1 MATLTAKLWS
11 ITPFGVTTSITI
23 HNAGAGTSELLIR
36 ASTNTAYQWT
46 YRYTN
51 TGGDSYVYKTD
62 TFLHN
67 EDVFG
72 QFEPEDIMHV
82 SMMVGRI
89 VEEGAYR
96 PMGYRPAP
104 IAA

>member
-11 ITPFGVTTSITI
+11 ITPFGMTTAITLT
-23 HNAGAGTSELLIR
+23 GDAGTSELLIR
-36 ASTNTAYQWT
+36 ASTNNAYQWT
-46 YRYTN
+46 YRFTKAN
-51 TGGDSYVYKTD
+51 GDCYVYKTD

-72 QFEPEDIMHV
+72 EFEPEDIMHV

-96 PMGYRPAP
+96 PAP
-104 IAA
+104 VAA

>member
-1 MATLTAKLWS
+1 MATLNAKLWS
-11 ITPFGVTTSITI
+11 ITPFGMTTQITLT
-23 HNAGAGTSELLIR
+23 GDAGTNELLIR
-36 ASTNTAYQWT
+36 ASTNTPYQWL
-46 YRYTN
+46 YRFTKAN
-51 TGGDSYVYKTD
+51 GDSYVYKTD

-72 QFEPEDIMHV
+72 EFEPEDIMHV

-96 PMGYRPAP
+96 PAP
-104 IAA
+104 VAA

>member
-1 MATLTAKLWS
+1 MATITAKLWS
-11 ITPFGVTTSITI
+11 ITPFGMTTSITLT
-23 HNAGAGTSELLIR
+23 GDSGTSELLIR
-36 ASTNTAYQWT
+36 ASTNTPCRYLDQWR

-51 TGGDSYVYKTD
+51 ASGDQYVYKTD
-62 TFLHN
+62 TFIHN

-89 VEEGAYR
+89 VEEGR
-96 PMGYRPAP
+96 YRPAP
-104 IAA
+104 VAA